1 MTQKQKDFRKKKAEC
16 KRIYKTSDLTG
27 EEIAKIVGVSSST
40 FWRWKNEEGW
50 LRPKKEQITEEATP
64 KQNSS
69 LEQISESET
78 SISIEMDTNDIGL
91 LNDFCRETGINNIS
105 TLIHI
110 LLKQVIYEQKLP
122 FIIKSSNFDN

>member
-16 KRIYKTSDLTG
+16 KRIFKTSDLTG
-27 EEIAKIVGVSSST
+27 EEIAKMVGVSSST

-50 LRPKKEQITEEATP
+50 LRPKKEQISKEPTQ

-69 LEQISESET
+69 SEQISEAET
-78 SISIEMDTNDIGL
+78 SISIEMDTNDISL
-91 LNDFCRETGINNIS
+91 LNDFCRETGINNIP
-105 TLIHI
+105 TLIHV

-122 FIIKSSNFDN
+122 FIIKSSNFGN

>member
-1 MTQKQKDFRKKKAEC
+1 MTEKQKTMIKKKKEC
-16 KRIYKTSDLTG
+16 KRLWETTDLSG

-50 LRPKKEQITEEATP
+50 LRPKKEQISEESTQ

-69 LEQISESET
+69 SEQISEAET

-91 LNDFCRETGINNIS
+91 LNDFCRETGINNIP